1 MAFCHFRRPIAQSR
15 RNRIALAEKFLL
27 DAPSLEPIGLVTQDS
42 GDYAEPGPIGQN
54 SEDFMSIAKNFIAA
68 AITACLPLWAGLV
81 DVNAGP
87 IIYATAGT
95 GSKLVKIDVAT
106 RTVTQIGSF
115 GVPVCDAIAIN
126 AQGQA
131 YTVSQAFPA
140 GGNNPQLAQVDLA
153 TGRATPFGVNLHP
166 ESFMGLGFAPDGT
179 LYGINASS
187 GTTNQNSL
195 YRFNVN
201 TGEATKVGASGV
213 NIMDLAWHPDGT
225 MYGAVNDS
233 LYRIDV
239 ATGKATLVTK
249 LQRLS
254 RVMGLAIDEGGN
266 FYMSEIVANA
276 ALYQLNPVT
285 GATTK
290 LFSTGAGADFPHGLD
305 IRPVPQLTAALVNH
319 QIVLS
324 WPAGWAA
331 DFVLQATD
339 SLGPVPAWA
348 AWAGAPTV
356 IGDRQSLEMN
366 AAAPARF
373 FRLIRR

>member
-1 MAFCHFRRPIAQSR
+1 
-15 RNRIALAEKFLL
+15 
-27 DAPSLEPIGLVTQDS
+27 
-42 GDYAEPGPIGQN
+42 
-54 SEDFMSIAKNFIAA
+54 MSIAKNFIAA
-68 AITACLPLWAGLV
+68 AITACLPSWAGLV
-81 DVNAGP
+81 DVKAGP

-106 RTVTQIGSF
+106 HTVTQIGSF
-115 GVPVCDAIAIN
+115 GVSVCDAIAIN

-140 GGNNPQLAQVDLA
+140 GGNNPQLARVDLA

-187 GTTNQNSL
+187 GTANQNSL

-201 TGEATKVGASGV
+201 TGEATKVGPSGV

-225 MYGAVNDS
+225 MYGAVYDS
-233 LYRIDV
+233 LYRINP
-239 ATGKATLVTK
+239 ASGNAAFVTK
-249 LQRLS
+249 LTGLS
-254 RVMGLAIDEGGN
+254 KVMGLAIDESGN
-266 FYMSEIVANA
+266 FYVSEIVANA
-276 ALYQLNPVT
+276 ALYQLNPLT

-290 LFSTGAGADFPHGLD
+290 LFSTGAGADFLHGLD
-305 IRPVPQLTAALVNH
+305 IRPLPQLTAALVNR

-324 WPAGWAA
+324 WSAGSA
-331 DFVLQATD
+331 DEFVLQATD
-339 SLGPVPAWA
+339 SLGPVTAWA
-348 AWAGAPTV
+348 AWAGEPTV
-356 IGDRQSLEMN
+356 IGDHQSLAVD